1 MNIKHDQEI
10 IYQDVIGIPEFLDS
24 GRKSWT
30 LYSERWT
37 LHSALWMLEAG
48 LFTLDSGPWT
58 LDAGPWTFDEWW
70 L

>member
-30 LYSERWT
+30 LYSAGRWT
-37 LHSALWMLEAG
+37 LHSALW
-48 LFTLDSGPWT
+48 T
-58 LDAGPWTFDEWW
+58 LDAGLWTVDPGRWALDVW
-70 L
+70 